1 MGRLLSHTSGHT
13 TNPTLRPALSS
24 RTRITVTRHVSVFV
38 SEVPTKASKLKKV
51 ASAKINHHIGGLRT
65 TIPAQMAVAGPPLAT
80 QLGQLGINIQQFV
93 KDFNLRTSIY
103 KEGVPLPTR
112 TTINPDRIYN
122 LVIHQPTSTYLLKQA
137 AGVKRG
143 PQYLGKEICGYITRK
158 HLYEIAVVK
167 SQDPPLQ
174 MVDLSDVCRQ
184 LIDSANTLG
193 IKVVDS
199 IDPEWYQDFLEER
212 KEIVRKQKEE
222 LQALKE
228 AKLLRTG

>member
-1 MGRLLSHTSGHT
+1 MS
-13 TNPTLRPALSS
+13 
-24 RTRITVTRHVSVFV
+24 
-38 SEVPTKASKLKKV
+38 TKASKLKKV
-51 ASAKINHHIGGLRT
+51 ASAKINHHIGGLRSI
-65 TIPAQMAVAGPPLAT
+65 IPAQMAVAGPPLAT

-112 TTINPDRIYN
+112 TTINPDSSYN
-122 LVIHQPTSTYLLKQA
+122 L
-137 AGVKRG
+137 
-143 PQYLGKEICGYITRK
+143 
-158 HLYEIAVVK
+158 
-167 SQDPPLQ
+167 
-174 MVDLSDVCRQ
+174 
-184 LIDSANTLG
+184 
-193 IKVVDS
+193 VDS